1 MMTAVFERKAVAV
14 LTLSGMTSCAKKP
27 LAHAAML
34 SGTRFS
40 GTMPVDS
47 GMCH

>member
-14 LTLSGMTSCAKKP
+14 LTLRGMAQKP

-34 SGTRFS
+34 SGT
-40 GTMPVDS
+40 MPVDS